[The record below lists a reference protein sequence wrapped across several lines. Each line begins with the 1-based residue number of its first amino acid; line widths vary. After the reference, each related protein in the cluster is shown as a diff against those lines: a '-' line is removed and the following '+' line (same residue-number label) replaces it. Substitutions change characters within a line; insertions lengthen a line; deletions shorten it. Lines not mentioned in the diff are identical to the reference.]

1 MFDWIRRAAQNVG
14 NFVYNSTPVGGAI
27 KTVNRSFN
35 RRDPREQQ
43 YIQQRQAP
51 PPRQQINLPKVNLNQ
66 ASNILRQISTPG
78 LTQLGNFVTPVQR
91 SFDKLTQPQVR
102 GVKDFVKPPEQRIKP
117 LSFEATVRD
126 INTGQ
131 VVPKPPRVG
140 VKAGIEPKASLVGK
154 LAMPVNKKSPLD
166 NFLSGLNMAFRQTT
180 GQRLTPEQEAILRRS
195 PQANAFLK
203 LAPRPAE
210 TANAIARTNPVWNTA
225 RSVQNGEIFRNPAE
239 TLVRNNNP
247 FQGLADLNA
256 RIQRDISNDPY
267 IRNASQQG
275 FNRKV
280 LELNKRASDNSK
292 QFISDQ
298 LNKVLIQ
305 GGANLPGIKQV
316 RQTTPGKFVGENIV
330 DPMLQFYIDTAARVG
345 GTGTGQR
352 GAYNEGF
359 RGLAELGTDITNV
372 GSLAYTGAKAAQLA
386 ASPLKQA
393 LRLAPNVFARQVA
406 ANSGANVLNQL
417 AEGKKLNQIDPIQ
430 VAGAGLLGGAL
441 GTGIPLGGKVLG
453 KGISK
458 VLGKGTAKAAQNLD
472 APITVKTWAEKGK
485 LLQDGYTN
493 VKVKF
498 SSPTHSVDIKNN
510 GVVTELAPKGI
521 KGVKIDK
528 ATQEAVDAGALSPK
542 LAQQGY
548 KVTPD
553 LEIISPQG
561 KKLSIGEIQQ
571 LEQASAL
578 TKAEQKI
585 AQGTETLDQA
595 EDLTKKLGRQVYADT
610 APQPRTPIGRFDRK
624 PINPELE
631 QLKAYQAEQIQQLQ
645 RVRPNSPEA
654 RGIKN
659 NYDAAQKRIDALEPQ
674 PIYETVPKGTFDEGA
689 KTRGFSETLQQSAPT
704 NPLNP
709 LGSKQFIDDIPGYK
723 PITNK
728 ATFTKATKDIET
740 RGVDTVYD
748 ELLSKQTLDVV
759 DNAKAQLL
767 LNRFV
772 ETDDLTRATALAQKT
787 ASDATSAGQ
796 AIQVLSAYNK
806 LTPGGAF
813 RDLQSR
819 VNKYNEANKNKP
831 ITISPEV
838 QKELQKLTTKLQG
851 LKEGTR
857 DWQVTAALI
866 EKTKAD
872 VMPVTTLTKV
882 SALQNFALLMN
893 PKTLIRN
900 ILGNGVLD
908 VLEDTSRLT
917 AAGLDKALN
926 TLGLTKQRNV
936 VVPSFSK
943 NWLNKA
949 TGFKYGVE
957 DVKLGISTKGTT
969 SKFDLKPDTFKNPLL
984 HKVEQALGVELSA
997 FDRAFY
1003 EGRYNSSLDNIT
1015 KAWKLKAPNK
1025 AAKEVAEAEALYA
1038 TFQNNS
1044 KLAEGL
1050 SKTKRAL
1057 NAGKDWGLGDL
1068 VLKYPKTPGNI
1079 VSVGMDYSP
1088 IGFAKGLKQFYD
1100 SVKQQ
1105 SPVKQREAILNLSRG
1120 ITGSGLI
1127 LGGAFLAKQGIITG
1141 NPESDPDIRALKRD
1155 AGEAPFSFNLSA
1167 LGRLLSGQSTEVRDG
1182 DITMNY
1188 DWLQPNAI
1196 QLSMGANM
1204 IINRKDAT
1212 EGLNS
1217 TFETLAGGIETIT
1230 NQPVLTGIQ
1239 RFVSAMD
1246 SSRGGGL
1253 GKAFQQLAVNTPSS
1267 FVPSILN
1274 QVGQLT
1280 DSTMRNTYAPD
1291 FKQETLNK
1299 VIARIPGL
1307 RNTLQPRI
1315 DQYGR
1320 TVTANNLVGG
1330 NNAFNVFLNP
1340 AFIRKVNISP
1350 ENRLVFDIFQR
1361 SGETQQ
1367 APRVAPEKIT
1377 INGQQYAVT
1386 PEEYTKYQQYIGSK
1400 TQVAFSRLAQDPRF
1414 LALNDTDKALYM
1426 NRILTDINSAAKVEL
1441 FGNQPKTLTSGTKE
1455 VLGGRDLGYETAEEK
1470 RARTARPKKVKI
1482 KKGRTARARKGRK
1495 LAIAKSKQPKLRSI
1509 RISAG
1514 KVPKISRT
1522 AKVKFRRYA

>member
-27 KTVNRSFN
+27 KAVNRTQ
-35 RRDPREQQ
+35 RDPR
-43 YIQQRQAP
+43 IQQQIQQAQRAVQNVQRQIPQP
-51 PPRQQINLPKVNLNQ
+51 PPPPKINLPKINLTQANKILGQFNQ
-66 ASNILRQISTPG
+66 AQKGFGT
-78 LTQLGNFVTPVQR
+78 
-91 SFDKLTQPQVR
+91 
-102 GVKDFVKPPEQRIKP
+102 
-117 LSFEATVRD
+117 
-126 INTGQ
+126 
-131 VVPKPPRVG
+131 
-140 VKAGIEPKASLVGK
+140 
-154 LAMPVNKKSPLD
+154 
-166 NFLSGLNMAFRQTT
+166 GLNMTFRQAT
-180 GQRLTPEQEAILRRS
+180 GQKLAPDQEALLRRS
-195 PQANAFLK
+195 PQANTYLK
-203 LAPRPAE
+203 LVPTKNE
-210 TANAIARTNPVWNTA
+210 IVDMSTSLNPVWSTA
-225 RSVQNGEIFRNPAE
+225 RSIRSGEIFKNPAQ
-239 TLVRNNNP
+239 TIVGNNNP
-247 FQGLADLNA
+247 LSGFGRTFN
-256 RIQRDISNDPY
+256 RVQRDIVNDSN
-267 IRNASQQG
+267 IMNSS
-275 FNRKV
+275 KV
-280 LELNKRASDNSK
+280 GANKRLLNLNTRAAYDSR
-292 QFISDQ
+292 Q
-298 LNKVLIQ
+298 LTNDILQKGLNGV
-305 GGANLPGIKQV
+305 ANLPGIKQLGETV
-316 RQTTPGKFVGENIV
+316 PGRFVGENV
-330 DPMLQFYIDTAARVG
+330 VKPTLDSLIDITSRVG
-345 GTGTGQR
+345 ATGVGNKGFDDGLQGAGQLLS
-352 GAYNEGF
+352 GIAN
-359 RGLAELGTDITNV
+359 I
-372 GSLAYTGAKAAQLA
+372 GSLVYTGGLGKQIYEAPARAIPGLVARNFPKMAASGAGQNLLYQLA
-386 ASPLKQA
+386 QGKKINEVNPTE
-393 LRLAPNVFARQVA
+393 VA
-406 ANSGANVLNQL
+406 TSGATYGVLGS
-417 AEGKKLNQIDPIQ
+417 AIP
-430 VAGAGLLGGAL
+430 VASKF
-441 GTGIPLGGKVLG
+441 GGKLL
-453 KGISK
+453 SK
-458 VLGKGTAKAAQNLD
+458 LRAPKVDLN
-472 APITVKTWAEKGK
+472 APITVKTFIEKGR
-485 LLQDGYTN
+485 LLDQGYKN
-493 VKVKF
+493 VKINFNKA
-498 SSPTHSVDIKNN
+498 THAIQND
-510 GVVTELAPKGI
+510 GVITELAPKSVKGI
-521 KGVKIDK
+521 KGVKIDPN
-528 ATQEAVDAGALSPK
+528 TQQAVDAGALSPK

-548 KVTPD
+548 KVDADFNVFDPK
-553 LEIISPQG
+553 G
-561 KKLSIGEIQQ
+561 KPMSIGQLQQ

-578 TKAEQKI
+578 TKAEKSI
-585 AQGTETLDQA
+585 AKGTETLDQA
-595 EDLTKKLGRQVYADT
+595 EGLTKKLGRQVYAET
-610 APQPRTPIGRFDRK
+610 APQPRTKIGRFDRN
-624 PINPELE
+624 PNPELD
-631 QLKAYQAEQIQQLQ
+631 QLKAYQTEQLQ
-645 RVRPNSPEA
+645 MLQRTPKSSPA
-654 RGIKN
+654 YKGAMD
-659 NYDAAQKRIDALEPQ
+659 NYNAAQKRIDMLERSPQ
-674 PIYETVPKGTFDEGA
+674 PIYETVPKGTFDEGV
-689 KTRGFSETLQQSAPT
+689 KPRGFTETLQQSSPT

-709 LGSKQFIDDIPGYK
+709 LESKQFIDDIPGYK

-728 ATFTKATKDIET
+728 STFTKAAKDIET

-748 ELLSKQTLDVV
+748 ELLSKQTLDVT

-772 ETDDLTRATALAQKT
+772 EMDDLTRATALAQKT

-819 VNKYNEANKNKP
+819 VNKYNEANKNRP
-831 ITISPEV
+831 IEISPEV
-838 QKELQKLTTKLQG
+838 QKELQRLTTKLQG

-866 EKTKAD
+866 EKAKAD
-872 VMPVTTLTKV
+872 VMPVTTLSKV

-917 AAGLDKALN
+917 ASGVDLALN
-926 TLGLTKQRNV
+926 KLGLTKQRNIV
-936 VVPSFSK
+936 RPNFSK

-957 DVKLGISTKGTT
+957 DVKLGISTKGST
-969 SKFDLKPDTFKNPLL
+969 SKFDLTPDTFKNPLL
-984 HKVEQALGVELSA
+984 HKVEQALGIELSA

-1003 EGRYNSSLDNIT
+1003 EGRYNSSLDNVT
-1015 KAWKLKAPNK
+1015 KAWGLKTPNK

-1127 LGGAFLAKQGIITG
+1127 LGGAFLAKNGIITG

-1167 LGRLLSGQSTEVRDG
+1167 LGRLLSGQSTEVRNG

-1204 IINRKDAT
+1204 ILNRKDAN
-1212 EGLNS
+1212 EGINAGLES
-1217 TFETLAGGIETIT
+1217 LASGIETIT
-1230 NQPVLTGIQ
+1230 NQPVLTGVQ
-1239 RFVSAMD
+1239 RFVSAMN
-1246 SSRGGGL
+1246 SSNGGGL

-1274 QVGQLT
+1274 QIGQLT
-1280 DSTMRNTYAPD
+1280 DSTMRNPYAPD
-1291 FKQETLNK
+1291 FKQEALNR
-1299 VIARIPGL
+1299 VIARVPGL

-1320 TVTANNLVGG
+1320 TVTAENLVGG

-1340 AFIRKVNISP
+1340 AFFRKVNLSP
-1350 ENRLVFDIFQR
+1350 ENQLVFDIFR
-1361 SGETQQ
+1361 RTGETQQ

-1386 PEEYTKYQQYIGSK
+1386 PEEYTRYQKYIGSR
-1400 TQVAFSRLAQDPRF
+1400 TQTAFSGLANDPRF

-1426 NRILTDINSAAKVEL
+1426 NRILTDINSAAKVEI
-1441 FGNQPKTLTSGTKE
+1441 FGNQPKTLTSGAKE
-1455 VLGGRDLGYETAEEK
+1455 VLGGKDLGYETPEEK
-1470 RARTARPKKVKI
+1470 KARTRRISKVKV
-1482 KKGRTARARKGRK
+1482 KKGRKTARARKGRV
-1495 LAIAKSKQPKLRSI
+1495 ARVAKSPMPKLRTI
-1509 RISAG
+1509 RISRG
-1514 KVPKISRT
+1514 KLAKPSRT